1 MTATVAAARRPDATE
16 FAPFYAG
23 YVAGVPEGDIISILH
38 RDGDEWQR
46 VLAELPEA
54 RGDHRYAEGKW
65 SIKQVV
71 GHVSD
76 AERIFTYRALR
87 VARGDR
93 TPLASFDENAYAE
106 TAGSDRRT
114 LSALAAELKAVREAT
129 LALFNSLPEDAWTR
143 TGTASEKSVS
153 VRALAYITAG
163 HAQHHLKI
171 LRERYLRL

>member
-1 MTATVAAARRPDATE
+1 MTAVAAARRPDATE

-23 YVAGVPEGDIISILH
+23 YVDGVPEGDITTIL
-38 RDGDEWQR
+38 RRGGDEWQR
-46 VLAELPEA
+46 VLAELPETRA
-54 RGDHRYAEGKW
+54 DHRYADGKW
-65 SIKQVV
+65 SIKQVI

-87 VARGDR
+87 IARGDR

-114 LSALAAELKAVREAT
+114 LAALAAELRAVREAT
-129 LALFNSLPEDAWTR
+129 LALFTSLPEDAWTR
-143 TGTASEKSVS
+143 TGTASEKTVS
-153 VRALAYITAG
+153 VRALAYIAAG

-171 LRERYLRL
+171 LRERYLGL

>member
-1 MTATVAAARRPDATE
+1 MTAVAATRPDATE
-16 FAPFYAG
+16 FAPFYSG
-23 YVAGVPEGDIISILH
+23 YVAGVPEGDILTIL
-38 RDGDEWQR
+38 RRGGDEWEA

-54 RGDHRYAEGKW
+54 RADYRYADGKW
-65 SIKQVV
+65 SIKQVI

-87 VARGDR
+87 IARGDQS
-93 TPLASFDENAYAE
+93 PLASFDENAYAE

-114 LSALAAELKAVREAT
+114 LSALAAELRVVREAT
-129 LALFNSLPEDAWTR
+129 VALFNSLPDDAWTR
-143 TGTASEKSVS
+143 TGTASGRTVS

-171 LRERYLRL
+171 LRERYLGL

>member
-1 MTATVAAARRPDATE
+1 MTVAAASRPEATE

-23 YVAGVPEGDIISILH
+23 YVAAVPEGDIINIL
-38 RDGDEWQR
+38 RRGGDEWQS

-65 SIKQVV
+65 SIRQLV

-76 AERIFTYRALR
+76 AERIFAYRALR
-87 VARGDR
+87 IARGDQS
-93 TPLASFDENAYAE
+93 PLASFDENAYAE

-114 LSALAAELKAVREAT
+114 ISALAAELRVVREST
-129 LALFNSLPEDAWTR
+129 VALFSSFPDDAWTR
-143 TGTASEKSVS
+143 TGTASGKTVS

-171 LRERYLRL
+171 LRERYLGL

>member
-1 MTATVAAARRPDATE
+1 MTAAAARRPDAAE

-23 YVAGVPEGDIISILH
+23 YVAAVPEGDIVSVL
-38 RDGDEWQR
+38 RRGGDEWQR
-46 VLAELPEA
+46 MLAELPDA

-65 SIKQVV
+65 SIRQLV

-87 VARGDR
+87 IARGDK

-114 LSALAAELKAVREAT
+114 LSALAEELRVVREASV
-129 LALFNSLPEDAWTR
+129 ALFNSLPDDAWTR
-143 TGTASEKSVS
+143 TGTASEKTVS
-153 VRALAYITAG
+153 VRALAYIAAG

-171 LRERYLRL
+171 LKERYLGL

>member
-1 MTATVAAARRPDATE
+1 MTIAAARRPDAVE

-23 YVAGVPEGDIISILH
+23 YVVAVPDGDIIAILT
-38 RDGDEWQR
+38 RDGNEWQR
-46 VLAELPEA
+46 MLAELPDA

-65 SIKQVV
+65 SIRQLV

-87 VARGDR
+87 IARGDK
-93 TPLASFDENAYAE
+93 TPLASFDENAYA
-106 TAGSDRRT
+106 TAAGSERRT
-114 LSALAAELKAVREAT
+114 LSALAAELRAVREASIT
-129 LALFNSLPEDAWTR
+129 LFNSFPEDAWTR
-143 TGTASEKSVS
+143 TGTASEKTVS

-171 LRERYLRL
+171 LKERYLGL

>member
-1 MTATVAAARRPDATE
+1 MTVAAATRPEATE

-23 YVAGVPEGDIISILH
+23 YVAAVPEGDIINIL
-38 RDGDEWQR
+38 RRGGDEWQS

-54 RGDHRYAEGKW
+54 RGDHRYADGKW
-65 SIKQVV
+65 SIRQLV

-76 AERIFTYRALR
+76 AERIFAYRALR
-87 VARGDR
+87 IARGDQS
-93 TPLASFDENAYAE
+93 PLASFDENAYAE

-114 LSALAAELKAVREAT
+114 LSALAAELRVVREST
-129 LALFNSLPEDAWTR
+129 VALLSSLPDDAWTR
-143 TGTASEKSVS
+143 TGTASGKTVS

-171 LRERYLRL
+171 LRERYLGL

>member
-1 MTATVAAARRPDATE
+1 MTVAAATRPEATE

-23 YVAGVPEGDIISILH
+23 YVAAVPEGDIINIL
-38 RDGDEWQR
+38 RRGGDEWQS

-54 RGDHRYAEGKW
+54 RGDHRYADGKW
-65 SIKQVV
+65 SIRQLV

-76 AERIFTYRALR
+76 AERIFAYRALR
-87 VARGDR
+87 IARGDQS
-93 TPLASFDENAYAE
+93 PLASFDENAYAE

-114 LSALAAELKAVREAT
+114 LSALAAELRVVREST
-129 LALFNSLPEDAWTR
+129 VALLSSLPDDAWTR
-143 TGTASEKSVS
+143 TGTASGKTVS

-171 LRERYLRL
+171 LHERYLGL

>member
-1 MTATVAAARRPDATE
+1 M
-16 FAPFYAG
+16 
-23 YVAGVPEGDIISILH
+23 
-38 RDGDEWQR
+38 
-46 VLAELPEA
+46 LAELPDA

-65 SIKQVV
+65 SVRQLV

-87 VARGDR
+87 IARGDK

-114 LSALAAELKAVREAT
+114 LSALAEELRVVREASV
-129 LALFNSLPEDAWTR
+129 ALFNSLPDDAWTR
-143 TGTASEKSVS
+143 TGTASEKTVS
-153 VRALAYITAG
+153 VRALAYIAAG

-171 LRERYLRL
+171 LKERYLGL